1 MYDDSNIINDTFYIE
16 LKRKV
21 QTYGLTS
28 TAPVGTRLM
37 HMVTPQKSLKFKVQN
52 DEYKEN
58 IIIQLQRITNQ
69 DPIKVKDDEV
79 SNFSILATREQK
91 KAANKRPMSYE
102 IIDQIKIGELQNF
115 YRYNNLNPVDISI
128 KDSKVNTFL
137 SRYRW
142 YKYQFEID
150 NLLFSS
156 ALTNNKNVIFVSC
169 NGLSKAKES
178 LINDKLFNPNLGGL
192 FRVSF

>member
-69 DPIKVKDDEV
+69 DPIKVKDDKV

-91 KAANKRPMSYE
+91 
-102 IIDQIKIGELQNF
+102 
-115 YRYNNLNPVDISI
+115 
-128 KDSKVNTFL
+128 
-137 SRYRW
+137 
-142 YKYQFEID
+142 
-150 NLLFSS
+150 
-156 ALTNNKNVIFVSC
+156 TNVLRNY
-169 NGLSKAKES
+169 
-178 LINDKLFNPNLGGL
+178 
-192 FRVSF
+192 